1 MESEVSEEVLKY
13 TVKDTV
19 AEVVLNRPKQY
30 NSFNNKLRKDLPELL
45 DSLEA
50 SPDVRVVLIRG
61 SGPGF
66 TAGADLNENFPP
78 PISEHLQ
85 NEYKPIFDKIV
96 SSRLLYVAAVHG
108 SAAGIGAALAMACDL
123 MIMSETAKI
132 SLVFSNIGLVPDG
145 GATWFLQHAMGYRKA
160 LQLIVEGGHIKS
172 EECLKYGLVN
182 KVVPDGELH
191 NESTRWVKELS
202 ERAPL
207 ATAASKRLLRKSFNF
222 SYEQAF
228 IAEALEQDRVS
239 ISEDFA
245 NAREAF
251 FKKTKPVFKG
261 K

>member
-1 MESEVSEEVLKY
+1 MSEEILKY
-13 TVKDTV
+13 TINGSV
-19 AEVVLNRPKQY
+19 AEVILSRPKQY
-30 NSFNNKLRKDLPELL
+30 NSFNSKLRQDLPELL
-45 DSLEA
+45 DSLEE
-50 SPDVRVVLIRG
+50 SPDVRVVLITG

-85 NEYKPIFDKIV
+85 TEYKPIFDRIV

-123 MIMSETAKI
+123 MIMSETSKI
-132 SLVFSNIGLVPDG
+132 SLIFSNIGLVPDG

-172 EECLKYGLVN
+172 EECLKYGLAN
-182 KVVPDGELH
+182 KVVPDHDLK
-191 NESTRWVKELS
+191 NASMSWAKELS

-207 ATAASKRLLRKSFNF
+207 ATAASKRLLRKSFNS

-228 IAEALEQDRVS
+228 MAEALEQDKVS
-239 ISEDFA
+239 ISEDFVS
-245 NAREAF
+245 AREAF
-251 FKKTKPVFKG
+251 FKKTKPIFKG

>member
-1 MESEVSEEVLKY
+1 LESEVSDEVLKY
-13 TVKDTV
+13 TIKDSV
-19 AEVVLNRPKQY
+19 AEVILHRPKQY

-45 DSLEA
+45 DSFETSL
-50 SPDVRVVLIRG
+50 DVRVVLICG

-66 TAGADLNENFPP
+66 TAGADLNEIFPP

-85 NEYKPIFDKIV
+85 TEYKPIFDKIV
-96 SSRLLYVAAVHG
+96 SSRLLYVASVHG

-123 MIMSETAKI
+123 LIMSETAKI
-132 SLVFSNIGLVPDG
+132 SLIFSNIGLVPDG
-145 GATWFLQHAMGYRKA
+145 GTTWFLQHALGYRKA
-160 LQLIVEGGHIKS
+160 LQLIVEGGHIKAG
-172 EECLKYGLVN
+172 ECLKYGLAN
-182 KVVPDGELH
+182 KVVSDDELKS
-191 NESTRWVKELS
+191 ESRRWAKELS

-207 ATAASKRLLRKSFNF
+207 ATAASKRLLRKTFNS

-228 IAEALEQDRVS
+228 ISEALEQDKVS

-251 FKKTKPVFKG
+251 FKKVKPVFQG